1 MGILD
6 TLANTFG
13 AGRQPIAGGAG
24 SMPAGMEQYSR
35 MQGVLG
41 TLDEIVKSANTAQQ
55 GSSSAGRMSPLGLDA
70 IIQDWVRQQFIYRRS
85 ILQDLYV
92 LSYQV
97 TEIRSVVLAIQREVF
112 RRGFSSWEQKFVAK
126 CPDCGKESDDAEEV
140 DCDECYV
147 FEMKTE
153 SVYDKSMDE
162 MVLRDV
168 KRWKRD
174 DDGKRIRTSLE
185 VPDRT
190 QQKGFDELSRD
201 ANSFHQNLI
210 DVLQEF
216 MMDILIADD
225 GFLLLNK
232 EYEVDRRTGDVTTSR
247 VFEITRLHPAL
258 TEYDIDR
265 KDGLPERSHWL
276 CPLHR
281 EQQTHTSPGDCDVVN
296 QDGYICNAKLVP
308 AMFRY
313 YWRGRY
319 RYYTANEIIH
329 ASYFNPSKTYGYSP
343 VLTVFEKILAL
354 VGADRTLYRYW
365 YERRIPPGLL
375 ITYTDDPES
384 LETEIERIKMQ
395 MLNDPNTFPW
405 VAASARSNRGKTDFV
420 KLAYTFQELDYLPVR
435 QEIRERV
442 AMLWGVTPLF
452 TGDMQGIGGG
462 LGGGKE
468 TAQTSMHENLVESYQ
483 SVINKMVLPKL
494 LDEIGVTDWNVVL
507 TPPREKNE
515 ADDLMIEKQRID
527 NAVAMMQL
535 GYEAIKQ
542 KGQEVRFTYK
552 KLPQVPGAQPGMPGG
567 PPGMPGGMPAMPGAE
582 GAAPPM
588 MGEGGASPEGEMAGG
603 LPAPPPLGE
612 GGAGG
617 VPEGEP
623 NV

>member
-13 AGRQPIAGGAG
+13 AGRNGASSG
-24 SMPAGMEQYSR
+24 SMSMPQGMENYAK

-41 TLDEIVKSANTAQQ
+41 TLDDIVKSSSAQQ
-55 GSSSAGRMSPLGLDA
+55 NGNSSAGRMSPLGLDA

-112 RRGFSSWEQKFVAK
+112 RRGFGTWQQKFVAK
-126 CPDCGKESDDAEEV
+126 CPECGKETQDADQP
-140 DCDECYV
+140 DCDECFV
-147 FEMKTE
+147 FEMQTE
-153 SVYDKSMDE
+153 QVYDKGLDQ
-162 MVLRDV
+162 MVLKDV

-174 DDGKRIRTSLE
+174 ADGNRIKTELTI
-185 VPDRT
+185 PDRS
-190 QQKGFDELSRD
+190 QQKGFEELTKD

-232 EYEVDRRTGDVTTSR
+232 EYEVDRRTGEVTTSR

-281 EQQTHTSPGDCDVVN
+281 EQQTHTSPGSCDVVN
-296 QDGYICNAKLVP
+296 QDGFICSATLVP

-395 MLNDPNTFPW
+395 MMNDPNTFPW

-452 TGDMQGIGGG
+452 TGDTRGIGGG

-468 TAQTSMHENLVESYQ
+468 SAQTSMHENLVESYQ

-494 LDEIGVTDWNVVL
+494 LDELGITDWEVVL

-535 GYEAIKQ
+535 GYEAVKQ
-542 KGQEVRFTYK
+542 KGPDVRFTFK
-552 KLPQVPGAQPGMPGG
+552 KLPQVPGGQPGMPGG
-567 PPGMPGGMPAMPGAE
+567 PAGPPGGMPGMPPGGDPAAAL
-582 GAAPPM
+582 AAPPA
-588 MGEGGASPEGEMAGG
+588 EGDAGAG
-603 LPAPPPLGE
+603 LPAPPPMSE
-612 GGAGG
+612 GGSG